1 MFRGLQRPETRAVIG
16 VLGLVL
22 VFYVV
27 NNGVWLLLDRSS
39 PSYDKAAHAGFALQF
54 LRLFEEPTRL
64 SLAKLL
70 KVTQY
75 WPPFFHLSSVPVTMV
90 LGFSVASVAATNFLF
105 LPVAVFS
112 IYGIGRRLFDGW
124 VGAWAVVLTLLYPIV
139 YFLARTVLVDFAL
152 LAMVALSLN
161 LVLASDGGLYPR
173 RSWGLGLAAGCA
185 MLTKWTAVVFLSG
198 PALFWLVRCLRRG
211 KPRPFAA
218 AASLGLAALAFALVA
233 LPWYV
238 KAFGPFVEGAKVAF
252 GSDPLQE
259 GDPAAVLDSVK
270 WYWHATESAL
280 ILWPLLIPTLAG
292 LAACLVWRRH
302 REGRLFLLCWTLPP
316 LVFLVLIPNKDARF
330 VVPALPAVAM
340 MAAAGIQSMPW
351 RTVRSAIW
359 ASTLAVGILQFYAI
373 SFGWPFPA
381 SQASNAPSRRA
392 DWRVGEIVSAIAST
406 HAARPMLVGV
416 LPNEPDFEPNLF
428 ILATAIGRLPL
439 HVNGLGYHRE
449 AAEDW
454 SRYDAIV
461 SKTGTLSPEYSAGN
475 RIALRQDLVRRAHAS
490 AGGLRIALWRTWPL
504 PDGSRAE
511 VYTITDTSGT
521 PGTPAR

>member
-1 MFRGLQRPETRAVIG
+1 MIRQNPETRAPLR

-22 VFYVV
+22 LFYVV

-90 LGFSVASVAATNFLF
+90 LGFSVTSVAATNFLF
-105 LPVAVFS
+105 LPVAVIS
-112 IYGIGRRLFDGW
+112 IYAIGRRLFDGW

-161 LVLASDGGLYPR
+161 LVLASDGGLHVR

-185 MLTKWTAVVFLSG
+185 MLTKWTAVLFVVG
-198 PALFWLVRCLRRG
+198 PALFWLARCLRRG
-211 KPRPFAA
+211 KPRPVAA
-218 AASLGLAALAFALVA
+218 AAALGLAAVTFAVVA

-238 KAFGPFVEGAKVAF
+238 KAFGPFVEGAKVAL

-259 GDPAAVLDSVK
+259 GDPAAVLDSIK
-270 WYWHATESAL
+270 WYWHATVSAL

-292 LAACLVWRRH
+292 LAACLVWRRQPA
-302 REGRLFLLCWTLPP
+302 GLLFLLCWALPP
-316 LVFLVLIPNKDARF
+316 LVFFVLIPNKDARF
-330 VVPALPAVAM
+330 VVAALPAVAM

-351 RTVRSAIW
+351 RPARSAIW
-359 ASTLAVGILQFYAI
+359 AFTLAVGILQFYAI
-373 SFGWPFPA
+373 SFDWPFPV
-381 SQASNAPSRRA
+381 SHFHNAPSHRA
-392 DWRVGEIVSAIAST
+392 NWRVGEIVAAMAT
-406 HAARPMLVGV
+406 MDAARPIRVGV

-428 ILATAIGRLPL
+428 ILAAAVGKLPL
-439 HVNGLGYHRE
+439 VVNGLGYHLE
-449 AAEDW
+449 STEDW

-475 RIALRQDLVRRAHAS
+475 RAALRQDLVREAHAS
-490 AGGLRIALWRTWPL
+490 AGALRIALWRTWPL

-511 VYTITDTSGT
+511 VYTITSGA
-521 PGTPAR
+521 PGTVAR